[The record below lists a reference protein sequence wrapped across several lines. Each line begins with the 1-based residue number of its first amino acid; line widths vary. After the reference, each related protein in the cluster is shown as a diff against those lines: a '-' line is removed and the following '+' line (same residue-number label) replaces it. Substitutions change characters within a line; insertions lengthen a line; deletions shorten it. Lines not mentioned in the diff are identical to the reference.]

1 VRKILRPPGFVLIL
15 LFSLYFIRTSFFIC
29 IVLTFLPS
37 ALTVQKKTSMPPT
50 GYFCSLFVLCISL
63 CLLSWFLSFLLTV
76 QHTQHNTNIHDPGR
90 IRTHNPSRREATDLR
105 CRPRGHWDQRF
116 RSSDRPACSESLYR
130 LSYPSP
136 TGSGGGGGSSSSS
149 SNSV

>member
-1 VRKILRPPGFVLIL
+1 MGAENLAPTGICFDFLVLFVLCPYLFLYLDCPDL
-15 LFSLYFIRTSFFIC
+15 LY
-29 IVLTFLPS
+29 
-37 ALTVQKKTSMPPT
+37 KKTSMPPT

-63 CLLSWFLSFLLTV
+63 YLLSWFLSFLLTV

-105 CRPRGHWDQRF
+105 CRTRGHWDQRF
-116 RSSDRPACSESLYR
+116 RSSDRPACGESLYR

-136 TGSGGGGGSSSSS
+136 TGSGGSSSS